1 MTRHL
6 VSFTELS
13 ERRIDERLGAVHL
26 SKLAVDAFGISRET
40 FEQQLL
46 VLVRGLRDK
55 FSDEYAD
62 RVRESF
68 LALPLSF
75 TSSLTSSTP
84 ADLSDTRDFLSIA
97 DSLALLELKK
107 QDDSNDM
114 VDARRLYDDTLATYV
129 SMARRAV
136 IYDPYA
142 GDAISSRVPG
152 RRWLFKKLV
161 ESQILEIEVHSFVP
175 QGKWTES
182 LTQSKSI
189 AQTLDQARDINSQV
203 RRSQGT
209 LRWHFYEPDKS
220 RMHRRLLRL
229 YFDRKSIDFQL
240 EQGLDTFGRSSI
252 FETYVKELKKPELTP
267 FLHHLPRKVEEHTI

>member
-1 MTRHL
+1 VTRHL

-13 ERRIDERLGAVHL
+13 EQRVDERLGAVHL
-26 SKLAVDAFGISRET
+26 SKLAVDTFGISRET

-46 VLVRGLRDK
+46 VLVRELRAK

-68 LALPLSF
+68 LSLPLSF
-75 TSSLTSSTP
+75 TSSLASSAP
-84 ADLSDTRDFLSIA
+84 ADLSDTRDFFSIA
-97 DSLALLELKK
+97 DSLALIELRN
-107 QDDSNDM
+107 QVDSNEM
-114 VDARRLYDDTLATYV
+114 VDAQRLYDDTLATYV

-161 ESQILEIEVHSFVP
+161 ESQILDIEIHSFVP

-182 LTQSKSI
+182 TTQSKSI
-189 AQTLDQARDINSQV
+189 SQTLDQTRNIHAQAR
-203 RRSQGT
+203 RPRGT
-209 LRWHFYEPDKS
+209 LRWYFYEPDKS

-240 EQGLDTFGRSSI
+240 EQGLDTFGRSRI

-267 FLHHLPRKVEEHTI
+267 FLHHLPRKVEEHTL